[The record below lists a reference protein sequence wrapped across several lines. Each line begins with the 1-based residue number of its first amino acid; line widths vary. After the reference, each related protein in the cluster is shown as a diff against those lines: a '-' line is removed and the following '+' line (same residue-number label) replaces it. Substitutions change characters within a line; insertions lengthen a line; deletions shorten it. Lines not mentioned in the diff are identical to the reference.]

1 MVATENEN
9 MRKFHTRV
17 YAIGLIVIWL
27 RFMRSC
33 RVFQTL
39 GPFIAIL
46 GLFFDSSCLEY
57 VIISINQKTR
67 LRYSEFSIYQNSIF
81 TFFNF

>member
-1 MVATENEN
+1 MVVSGSES
-9 MRKFHTRV
+9 MGKFHAKL

-46 GLFFDSSCLEY
+46 GLLTRRL
-57 VIISINQKTR
+57 ISICFKR
-67 LRYSEFSIYQNSIF
+67 GCFV
-81 TFFNF
+81 